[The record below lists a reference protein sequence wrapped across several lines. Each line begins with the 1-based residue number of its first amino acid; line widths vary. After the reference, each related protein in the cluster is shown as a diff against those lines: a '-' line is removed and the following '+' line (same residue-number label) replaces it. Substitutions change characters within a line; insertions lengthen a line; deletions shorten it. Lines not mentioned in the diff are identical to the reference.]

1 MTVKSLSF
9 QLPKYESEYESG
21 QTLEFLQK
29 LGRME
34 SGHTL
39 NLAQKFGGTDTFSI
53 DCLARDQ

>member
-1 MTVKSLSF
+1 MIVNPFSF
-9 QLPKYESEYESG
+9 QFLKYESG

>member
-29 LGRME
+29 
-34 SGHTL
+34 
-39 NLAQKFGGTDTFSI
+39 FGAYGKWTDT
-53 DCLARDQ
+53 

>member
-1 MTVKSLSF
+1 
-9 QLPKYESEYESG
+9 
-21 QTLEFLQK
+21 
-29 LGRME
+29 ME

>member
-1 MTVKSLSF
+1 MIINPFSF
-9 QLPKYESEYESG
+9 QFLKYESG

-39 NLAQKFGGTDTFSI
+39 NLAQKFGGTDTFST